1 MSDKSILDR
10 EFTFAGLFGLVVV
23 GLFVALY
30 ALFILLMAI
39 LSAPL
44 WLPFYVWAWRRHKEF
59 EPMTWLW
66 KKGARDWRLHLFFF
80 ALWFTGYSIVP
91 SVMQGDV
98 LKAALWLAAVLTIL
112 YLPYQIIRKQPMS
125 DYLKYLGQGGVD
137 AVRANLD
144 KTPAVAK
151 LQVPS
156 NLAELIK
163 AEVIGQDE
171 AIDELAGSIIRRAQ
185 VRRPN
190 KPIFVAM
197 LVGATGAGK
206 TETAKAI
213 AKALGVELTRFDMNE
228 FTEPHSTQRLI
239 GAPPG
244 YMDSDKGGQ
253 LTQAIKLRG
262 AGVLLFDEL
271 EKAHENIMKLLMGLL
286 DEGRITEQST
296 GETMDASSFVIIATS
311 NAEYDRIATIAE
323 NTPASE
329 ARNQQIK
336 SALLRVWQPDKL
348 SRFEAILAYKK
359 LGFEAQV
366 ALVVRYLLK
375 FAKEANVTIV
385 EGGMDPGAIAESLRI
400 SQQTSTFGARE
411 FQRALEREVMDSML
425 DLAHSG
431 VKRVRIGIDAQ
442 GRIKAFDANQAYG
455 VANG

>member
-1 MSDKSILDR
+1 MPFRVAFLLIVFVGTIIIWIYFKWPVFAVAAIVGSLLAWAKHRHRDNFHLASWVAYRLPQFHVWLWILVLSWYL
-10 EFTFAGLFGLVVV
+10 AGVVR
-23 GLFVALY
+23 
-30 ALFILLMAI
+30 
-39 LSAPL
+39 APL
-44 WLPFYVWAWRRHKEF
+44 AGDY
-59 EPMTWLW
+59 TS
-66 KKGARDWRLHLFFF
+66 GAICL
-80 ALWFTGYSIVP
+80 AIVL
-91 SVMQGDV
+91 V
-98 LKAALWLAAVLTIL
+98 LLAVPY
-112 YLPYQIIRKQPMS
+112 YLIQKDPMS

-151 LQVPS
+151 LQVPA
-156 NLAELIK
+156 NLAELVK

-171 AIDELAGSIIRRAQ
+171 AIDELCSSIIRRAQ

-206 TETAKAI
+206 TETAKAV

-228 FTEPHSTQRLI
+228 FTEPHSAQRLI

-262 AGVLLFDEL
+262 AGVLLFDEI

-311 NAEYDRIATIAE
+311 NAEFAAIATIAE
-323 NTPASE
+323 NTSASE

-336 SALLRVWQPDKL
+336 SALLKVWQPDKL
-348 SRFEAILAYKK
+348 SRFDAILAYKK
-359 LGFEAQV
+359 LGFEAQI

-375 FAKEANVTIV
+375 FAKEANVQIV

-411 FQRALEREVMDSML
+411 FQKALEREVLDSML
-425 DLAHSG
+425 DLAHAG

-442 GRIKAFDANQAYG
+442 GRIRAFDANQAHG

>member
-1 MSDKSILDR
+1 MSDEAPDVLRAFRIFLVFLFFVPTLFVWITTPWSFGVAAAIV
-10 EFTFAGLFGLVVV
+10 AGGLFAAKRLHGAA
-23 GLFVALY
+23 F
-30 ALFILLMAI
+30 
-39 LSAPL
+39 SAGRWLGYRLQHAHVWL
-44 WLPFYVWAWRRHKEF
+44 WLCALSFYCVAIVKTTLAGEYV
-59 EPMTWLW
+59 E
-66 KKGARDWRLHLFFF
+66 GAL
-80 ALWFTGYSIVP
+80 ALSIV
-91 SVMQGDV
+91 
-98 LKAALWLAAVLTIL
+98 LALLA
-112 YLPYQIIRKQPMS
+112 LPYWLIRKEPMS

-151 LQVPS
+151 LQVPA
-156 NLAELIK
+156 NLAELVK

-171 AIDELAGSIIRRAQ
+171 AIDELAASIIRRAQ

-206 TETAKAI
+206 TETAKAV

-228 FTEPHSTQRLI
+228 FTEPHSAQRLI

-253 LTQAIKLRG
+253 LTRAIKLRG

-311 NAEYDRIATIAE
+311 NAEYGAIATIAE

-336 SALLRVWQPDKL
+336 SALLKVWQPDKL
-348 SRFEAILAYKK
+348 SRFDAILAYKK
-359 LGFEAQV
+359 LGFEAQI
-366 ALVVRYLLK
+366 ALVVRYLLR
-375 FAKEANVTIV
+375 FAKEANVQIV

-425 DLAHSG
+425 DLAHAG

-442 GRIKAFDANQAYG
+442 GRIRAFDANQAHG